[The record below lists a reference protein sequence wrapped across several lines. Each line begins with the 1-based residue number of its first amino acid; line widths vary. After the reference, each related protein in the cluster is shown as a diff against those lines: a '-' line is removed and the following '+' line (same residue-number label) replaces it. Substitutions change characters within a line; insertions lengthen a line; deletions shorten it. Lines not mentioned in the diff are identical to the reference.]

1 MIKSPHGLRQWP
13 RLLLALIFGAGGT
26 LAFSPFDLWYFSLP
40 ALAALL
46 LLTLNRTGKQA
57 CAIGFAWGL
66 GLFGSGVN
74 WQPVPCCSA
83 GCLSGAL
90 PDAVCRPAG
99 QMLPARHCLASGDC
113 RPGTLAA
120 Y

>member
-74 WQPVPCCSA
+74 WVYVSIA
-83 GCLSGAL
+83 DFG
-90 PDAVCRPAG
+90 
-99 QMLPARHCLASGDC
+99 
-113 RPGTLAA
+113 
-120 Y
+120 

>member
-46 LLTLNRTGKQA
+46 LLTLNRTGK
-57 CAIGFAWGL
+57 
-66 GLFGSGVN
+66 
-74 WQPVPCCSA
+74 
-83 GCLSGAL
+83 
-90 PDAVCRPAG
+90 
-99 QMLPARHCLASGDC
+99 
-113 RPGTLAA
+113 
-120 Y
+120 